1 MSLLNTN
8 ARRSRKITLAEC
20 EIRNDRLYYQ
30 NRLMTPDS
38 DELRFKLLQ
47 AVHDAPSGGHQGRAK
62 TLELLQRE
70 YYWPKMYES
79 VARYVSACHTC
90 SRSKASREKKHGLL
104 KPNPIPLRRWQDI
117 SVDFIVE
124 LPTSRGNRNIMV
136 VVDRLTKMFHVIPC
150 KTITAQDTARM
161 FLNHVW
167 KHHGLPDT
175 IISDRGS
182 QFISAFWSELTAQL
196 SIGARLSTAHH
207 PETDGQT
214 EVRNAIIEQ
223 YLRAYTTYLQDDWS
237 DWCPMAEFAGNNTAS
252 ETTGVS
258 PFLANYGQHP
268 RMGFEPPTDKT
279 RPAPQQLQA
288 EEATRFAA
296 RMKDLQT
303 LLREEM
309 LWAQA
314 LQQEY
319 ANRKRTPAPAYR
331 VGDQVWL
338 DASKITTL
346 RPTKKLD
353 WKNLGPYKITKVISS
368 HAYRLELPNS
378 IKIHDVLP
386 VSRLRPVADPSVAL
400 PGQNPV
406 PPPPIEVDGDIEYTV
421 ETVLDSR
428 MNHRKKRFEY
438 LVRWTGYDETTWEP
452 IDSVGETAAV
462 DEYHAAYPDRPKPAG
477 FL

>member
-1 MSLLNTN
+1 
-8 ARRSRKITLAEC
+8 
-20 EIRNDRLYYQ
+20 
-30 NRLMTPDS
+30 
-38 DELRFKLLQ
+38 
-47 AVHDAPSGGHQGRAK
+47 
-62 TLELLQRE
+62 
-70 YYWPKMYES
+70 
-79 VARYVSACHTC
+79 
-90 SRSKASREKKHGLL
+90 
-104 KPNPIPLRRWQDI
+104 
-117 SVDFIVE
+117 
-124 LPTSRGNRNIMV
+124 MV